1 AHHSA
6 HRVAPVAAG
15 EQRRRRNRV
24 RAHADRA
31 AAATRRVIRNA
42 ARFSFQRRDPALV
55 HGRGTRLRRVR
66 AGRRTLSLRGRRSHC
81 GCGQS
86 LRRRLRRGASAR
98 TTRGERRALVLRDRR
113 ISAHC
118 GRRADERDRKST
130 RLNSSHVEI
139 SYAVFCLKKKK
150 KSHSDGSA
158 WPFAPSLL
166 TQNSFFPPFGRAA
179 SSFIYAPC
187 CYPIALPLL
196 SIGAYCHS
204 LAVV

>member
-1 AHHSA
+1 
-6 HRVAPVAAG
+6 
-15 EQRRRRNRV
+15 
-24 RAHADRA
+24 RA

-150 KSHSDGSA
+150 KSHSNVHITLDRISNGDRGDAGLHAHLPEYHSA
-158 WPFAPSLL
+158 HCLL
-166 TQNSFFPPFGRAA
+166 VRK
-179 SSFIYAPC
+179 
-187 CYPIALPLL
+187 LL
-196 SIGAYCHS
+196 
-204 LAVV
+204 